1 MLLPSGPWHA
11 IHAAAFCCPNSA
23 LPAAKTELADTV
35 ATATNAVIL
44 LIVVSSVS
52 EHFFAAVTLH
62 G

>member
-1 MLLPSGPWHA
+1 
-11 IHAAAFCCPNSA
+11 